1 MGRLHGEKIMKDFV
15 KASHFNDGKVHM
27 VSIKEKKVQ
36 SRIALAEGF
45 LVAREETVVRLFNGD
60 LPKGEALAVARVA
73 GIQAAKNTSSIIPLC
88 HSLPLE
94 SVKVEIEKFNKNT
107 IRISVSA
114 SACYMTGV
122 EMEALTAV
130 SASLLTIWDMLK
142 SIDSDLKIESVSLVE
157 KTKK

>member
-1 MGRLHGEKIMKDFV
+1 
-15 KASHFNDGKVHM
+15 
-27 VSIKEKKVQ
+27 
-36 SRIALAEGF
+36 GF